1 MILIYLIVILLAG
14 AFLAWITGKI
24 NHVLPRIISLTV
36 LSVDLIIVLHY
47 LQSATLGKDW
57 LVDVKL
63 EWIPALG
70 ISLHLA
76 LDGLSLVL
84 LILTFFLGIISVI
97 ISWKEIDSKTGFF
110 HFNLLLILA
119 GITGVFLSLDL
130 FLFYF
135 FWELMLVP
143 MYFLI
148 GIWGH
153 ENRTAA
159 SNKFFLYTQASGL
172 LMFIA
177 IIALYFVHGK
187 ATGIYSFDYLQLLGT
202 KMPTSTAMLI
212 MLGFLAAFLVKLPV
226 VPLHNWLPDA
236 HTEAPTAGSLI
247 LAALLLK
254 TGAYGLLRFI
264 VPLFPSEAVTFAPVG
279 MLLGVIGILYG
290 AKLAF
295 AQTDLK
301 RLVAYTSVSHMGFV
315 ILGVFSFNEIAYQ
328 GVVIQMIAHG
338 ISTGALFI
346 LVGQLYERVH
356 TRDINKMGGL
366 WEKVPVMG
374 AIGLIF
380 SMASLGLP
388 GLGNFIAELLILIGA
403 FKANILMSCLA
414 SLGLIAA
421 TLYSLRIVQ
430 KVFLGNKNTDWKMN
444 DMTLREKVVSAS
456 LVIAILWLGLFPKP
470 VLEAAKPALL
480 KTLKNQKEMTFLYS
494 PPTPSLLRKEGAIH
508 RYAEHYKSIQRNRSI
523 FTFHYIVLRTENKTY
538 LKGSDSL
545 IISEPLSRNL
555 PSLRSREGMGVS
567 MYERKEMP
575 DRKDVSKWH
584 PPVRSGGPT
593 YCLWISN
600 YIL

>member
-14 AFLAWITGKI
+14 AFLAWITGKKSA
-24 NHVLPRIISLTV
+24 LWPRIISLAA
-36 LSVDLIIVLHY
+36 LSIDLTIIIIY
-47 LQSATLGKDW
+47 LLTSSSSDKSW
-57 LVDVKL
+57 LIDINL
-63 EWIPALG
+63 NWIPAFG
-70 ISLHLA
+70 INFHLA
-76 LDGLSLVL
+76 LDGLSLIM
-84 LILTFFLGIISVI
+84 LILTFFLGIISVV
-97 ISWKEIDSKTGFF
+97 ISWKEIVTKVGFF

-177 IIALYFVHGK
+177 IIALYFMHGHS
-187 ATGIYSFDYLQLLGT
+187 TGVYTFDYLKLLGT
-202 KMPTSTAMLI
+202 SMTGRAAMFI

-254 TGAYGLLRFI
+254 TGAYGLLRFV
-264 VPLFPSEAVTFAPVG
+264 VPLFPSASVVFAPIG
-279 MLLGVIGILYG
+279 MLLGVVGILYG

-315 ILGVFSFNEIAYQ
+315 ILGVFSFNELAYQ
-328 GVVIQMIAHG
+328 GVVIQMVAHG

-346 LVGQLYERVH
+346 LVGQLYERIH
-356 TRDINKMGGL
+356 TRDINRMGGL
-366 WEKVPVMG
+366 WEKAPVMG
-374 AIGLIF
+374 AIGLVF

-388 GLGNFIAELLILIGA
+388 GLGNFVAELLTLIGA
-403 FKANILMSCLA
+403 FKANVLMSCLA

-421 TLYSLRIVQ
+421 TIYSLRIVQ
-430 KVFLGNKNTDWKMN
+430 KVFLGEKNTDWKMN
-444 DMTLREKVVSAS
+444 DLTIHEKLVSAS

-470 VLEAAKPALL
+470 VLDTAKPAIL
-480 KTLKNQKEMTFLYS
+480 KTLRDQIEITYQNPLQKSVDSFLVILPPSQPS
-494 PPTPSLLRKEGAIH
+494 PRGEGAQSFW
-508 RYAEHYKSIQRNRSI
+508 YKNEAGNE
-523 FTFHYIVLRTENKTY
+523 T
-538 LKGSDSL
+538 
-545 IISEPLSRNL
+545 IISPLG
-555 PSLRSREGMGVS
+555 ETGKGVKN
-567 MYERKEMP
+567 MKI
-575 DRKDVSKWH
+575 D
-584 PPVRSGGPT
+584 
-593 YCLWISN
+593 
-600 YIL
+600 YILY

>member
-14 AFLAWITGKI
+14 AFLAWITGKQ
-24 NHVLPRIISLTV
+24 NPVRPRIISLV
-36 LSVDLIIVLHY
+36 ALSIDLIIIILYV
-47 LQSATLGKDW
+47 LQSTPSNKDW
-57 LVDVKL
+57 LIDIKL
-63 EWIPALG
+63 DWIPAFG

-76 LDGLSLVL
+76 LDGLSLVM

-97 ISWKEIDSKTGFF
+97 ISWKEINSKVGFF

-172 LMFIA
+172 LMFIS
-177 IIALYFVHGK
+177 IIALYFIHVHS
-187 ATGIYSFDYLQLLGT
+187 TGVYTFDYLQLLGT
-202 KMPTSTAMLI
+202 AMPSSTGMMI

-264 VPLFPSEAVTFAPVG
+264 VPLFPSESVVFAPIG
-279 MLLGVIGILYG
+279 MLLGVVGILYG

-315 ILGVFSFNEIAYQ
+315 ILGVFSFNELAYQ

-338 ISTGALFI
+338 ISTGALFV
-346 LVGQLYERVH
+346 LVGQLYERIH

-366 WEKVPVMG
+366 WEKAPVMG
-374 AIGLIF
+374 AVGLIF

-403 FKANILMSCLA
+403 FKANVLMSCLA

-421 TLYSLRIVQ
+421 TIYSLRIVQ
-430 KVFLGNKNTDWKMN
+430 KVFLGKANTDWKMN
-444 DMTLREKVVSAS
+444 DLTLREKIVSAS
-456 LVIAILWLGLFPKP
+456 LVIAIVWLGLFPRS
-470 VLEAAKPALL
+470 VLNTAKPALL
-480 KTLKNQKEMTFLYS
+480 KTLNKQKE
-494 PPTPSLLRKEGAIH
+494 I
-508 RYAEHYKSIQRNRSI
+508 
-523 FTFHYIVLRTENKTY
+523 TFHDRIITNKINIVKNL
-538 LKGSDSL
+538 LL
-545 IISEPLSRNL
+545 FSEI
-555 PSLRSREGMGVS
+555 E
-567 MYERKEMP
+567 K
-575 DRKDVSKWH
+575 KD
-584 PPVRSGGPT
+584 
-593 YCLWISN
+593 
-600 YIL
+600 